1 MKIWNFTAFLLSARD
16 SYQFFMHFSIL
27 AQREMDMKG
36 KWDYGQLIDESAPRR
51 KKLIL
56 RAGLIFFVTML
67 S

>member
-1 MKIWNFTAFLLSARD
+1 
-16 SYQFFMHFSIL
+16 MHFSIL